1 MPLPA
6 HPWLIRLAKH
16 FGQRLI
22 LSVATILD
30 LPRNAVL
37 TIGFT
42 DAGEVTAKHN
52 VLRVKA
58 SSLNFHANEFLTM
71 LGARWPKE
79 HCFASGLYTL
89 GFPAYKDRRTTSPR
103 GTWVVR
109 FRVLKGYWEKKSCK
123 DDEPCA
129 HRELRVLY
137 YDANTSRV
145 KWVYG
150 SAGRSFDRKR
160 KQIKIKIKRRLPFAT
175 NVASNASTGPSHA
188 ANSGVSIPAAQ
199 RLKGGISHMDPED
212 AVCAHIESHVA
223 GTAPSTRI
231 SINPT

>member
-1 MPLPA
+1 
-6 HPWLIRLAKH
+6 
-16 FGQRLI
+16 
-22 LSVATILD
+22 
-30 LPRNAVL
+30 
-37 TIGFT
+37 
-42 DAGEVTAKHN
+42 
-52 VLRVKA
+52 
-58 SSLNFHANEFLTM
+58 M
-71 LGARWPKE
+71 LGALKTDSPHFVLLTQGKLFRSKGVETSPIYRVE
-79 HCFASGLYTL
+79 NALIINEYHPLL
-89 GFPAYKDRRTTSPR
+89 HRGFPAYKDRRTTSPT

-199 RLKGGISHMDPED
+199 VWVRP
-212 AVCAHIESHVA
+212 
-223 GTAPSTRI
+223 
-231 SINPT
+231 